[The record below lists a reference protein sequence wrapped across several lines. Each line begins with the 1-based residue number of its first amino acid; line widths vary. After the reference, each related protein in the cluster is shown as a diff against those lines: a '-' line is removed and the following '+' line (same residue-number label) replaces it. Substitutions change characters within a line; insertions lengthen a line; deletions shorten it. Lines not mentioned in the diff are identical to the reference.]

1 MAKGD
6 IAKSAVIEKIKTAFG
21 DDYVGI
27 VDKKIYV
34 WAKEGAERIQ
44 IAISLVATKNPVSIG
59 GEPLKTGD
67 LDFGGG
73 MDFEAMGSGK
83 VIESKPAEITP
94 EEVKNIEDLFARLG
108 L

>member
-6 IAKSAVIEKIKTAFG
+6 QAKNAVIETIKAAFG
-21 DDYVGI
+21 NDYIDI

-34 WAKEGAERIQ
+34 WAKEGAEKIQ
-44 IAISLVATKNPVSIG
+44 IAISLTSPKTPISINPTIG
-59 GEPLKTGD
+59 S

-73 MDFEAMGSGK
+73 LDFEAMSTGEAIPEK
-83 VIESKPAEITP
+83 TVEITQ
-94 EEVKNIEDLFARLG
+94 EEQDNISALFARLG

>member
-6 IAKSAVIEKIKTAFG
+6 QAKNAVIEKIKAAFG
-21 DDYVGI
+21 EDYIDI

-34 WAKEGAERIQ
+34 WAKEGAEKVQ
-44 IAISLVATKNPVSIG
+44 IAISLTATKTPIG
-59 GEPLKTGD
+59 TTGS

-73 MDFEAMGSGK
+73 LDFEAMATGDPIPEK
-83 VIESKPAEITP
+83 KLEITQ
-94 EEVKNIEDLFARLG
+94 EEQDNISALFARLG